1 MRTKVHTQTRT
12 QLPYHRRHEST
23 SPAEGERAG
32 EWYARLAGI
41 KPEELYCETCSY
53 RWVSNEDGRCAHC
66 SRQAHVPFRLET
78 LPARLTVSLPEHDVL
93 RVAWRLLAGALTLAA
108 LLGVAYV
115 IGLVIA
121 FAGVRL

>member
-1 MRTKVHTQTRT
+1 MNAKSTAR
-12 QLPYHRRHEST
+12 LPYRRRHEST
-23 SPAEGERAG
+23 RMAQGERAG

-78 LPARLTVSLPEHDVL
+78 LPERLTVPLPERDVL
-93 RVAWRLLAGALTLAA
+93 GVAWRLLAGALTLVC
-108 LLGVAYV
+108 LLGVVYV
-115 IGLVIA
+115 VGLVIA
-121 FAGVRL
+121 FAGVR